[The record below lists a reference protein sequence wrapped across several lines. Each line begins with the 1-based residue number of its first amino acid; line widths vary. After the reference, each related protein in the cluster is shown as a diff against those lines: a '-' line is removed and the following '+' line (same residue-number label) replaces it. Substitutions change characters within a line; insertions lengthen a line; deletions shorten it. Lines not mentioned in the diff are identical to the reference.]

1 MNNVKKII
9 IVVAMLF
16 IAVLITKV
24 YINSN
29 TNSNIGYK
37 DGLPKVGAAIY
48 KYDDEFM
55 SYIRNSMEDDAYGKI
70 ALNMNDS
77 QNDQNIQL
85 MQIDEMIS
93 KGVRALAINLV
104 DPRAAQAVI
113 NKAKKANLPIIF
125 FNKEPEVSVLN
136 SYNKAWFVGTDS
148 KESGILQGKMI
159 VDLWN
164 QNKRK
169 WDKNHD
175 GKLSYVL
182 LKGEPGHPDAEARSK
197 YALDQIKKSGIPVV
211 KLDEVTAMWDAAK
224 AKDKMDG
231 WILKF
236 NNKIEFVISNNDDM
250 ALGAIDSLEKAGYL
264 SGNKFIPVVGI
275 DAIPDAIKKIKEGKM
290 VGTVLN
296 DANSQGK
303 AIIDLVTNAAKGRNV
318 FSGTSWNGNSDKSVR
333 IHYIIITKDNTD
345 VAEQAYK

>member
-1 MNNVKKII
+1 MKNIKKNI
-9 IVVAMLF
+9 IVF
-16 IAVLITKV
+16 ILISVVFIFIWYIYNNASSKV
-24 YINSN
+24 
-29 TNSNIGYK
+29 GYK
-37 DGLPKVGAAIY
+37 TDLPKVGAAIY

-55 SYIRNSMEDDAYGKI
+55 SYILNSMEDESYGKV
-70 ALNMNDS
+70 ALNVNDS

-85 MQIDEMIS
+85 RQVDEMIS
-93 KGVRALAINLV
+93 NGVRAIAINLV
-104 DPRAAQAVI
+104 DPKAAQIVI
-113 NKAKKANLPIIF
+113 NKAKAWDLPVIF
-125 FNKEPEVSVLN
+125 FNKEPESSVLN

-148 KESGILQGKMI
+148 KEAGILQGKMI

-164 QNKRK
+164 QNKSK

-197 YALDQIKKSGIPVV
+197 YALDEIKKAGIPVE
-211 KLDEVTAMWDAAK
+211 KLDEATAMWDAAK
-224 AKDKMDG
+224 AKDKMDA
-231 WILKF
+231 WISKF
-236 NNKIEFVISNNDDM
+236 NNKIEFVISNNDVM

-275 DAIPDAIKKIKEGKM
+275 DAIPAAIKKIKEGKM

-303 AIIDLVTNAAKGRNV
+303 AIIDLVANVAKGKNI
-318 FSGTSWNGNSDKSVR
+318 FSGTSWRGNSDKSVR
-333 IHYIIITKDNTD
+333 IHYVIIIKDNVD
-345 VAEQAYK
+345 EAEQAYK

>member
-1 MNNVKKII
+1 MKNIKKNI
-9 IVVAMLF
+9 IVF
-16 IAVLITKV
+16 ILISVVFIFIWYIYNNASSKV
-24 YINSN
+24 
-29 TNSNIGYK
+29 GYK
-37 DGLPKVGAAIY
+37 TDLPKVGAAIY

-55 SYIRNSMEDDAYGKI
+55 SYILNSMEDESYGKV
-70 ALNMNDS
+70 ALNVNDS

-85 MQIDEMIS
+85 RQVDEMIS
-93 KGVRALAINLV
+93 NGVRAIAINLV
-104 DPRAAQAVI
+104 DPKAAQIVI
-113 NKAKKANLPIIF
+113 NKAKAWDLPVIF
-125 FNKEPEVSVLN
+125 FNKEPESSVLN

-148 KESGILQGKMI
+148 REAGILQGKMI

-164 QNKRK
+164 QNKSK

-197 YALDQIKKSGIPVV
+197 YALDEIKKAGILVE
-211 KLDEVTAMWDAAK
+211 KLDEATAMWDAAK
-224 AKDKMDG
+224 AKDKMDT
-231 WILKF
+231 WISKF
-236 NNKIEFVISNNDDM
+236 NNKIEFVISNNDVM

-275 DAIPDAIKKIKEGKM
+275 DAIPAAIKKIKEGKM

-303 AIIDLVTNAAKGRNV
+303 AIIDLVTNVAKGKNI
-318 FSGTSWNGNSDKSVR
+318 FSGTSWRGNSDKSVR
-333 IHYIIITKDNTD
+333 IHYVIIIKDNVD
-345 VAEQAYK
+345 EAEQAYK

>member
-1 MNNVKKII
+1 MKKNI
-9 IVVAMLF
+9 IVF
-16 IAVLITKV
+16 ILISVVFIFIWYIYNNASSKV
-24 YINSN
+24 
-29 TNSNIGYK
+29 GYK
-37 DGLPKVGAAIY
+37 TDLPKVGAAIY

-55 SYIRNSMEDDAYGKI
+55 SYILNSMEDESYGKV
-70 ALNMNDS
+70 ALNVNDS

-85 MQIDEMIS
+85 RQVDEMIS
-93 KGVRALAINLV
+93 NGVRAIAINLV
-104 DPRAAQAVI
+104 DPKAAQIVI
-113 NKAKKANLPIIF
+113 NKAKAWDLPVIF
-125 FNKEPEVSVLN
+125 FNKEPESSVLN

-148 KESGILQGKMI
+148 KEAGILQGKMI

-164 QNKRK
+164 QNKSK

-197 YALDQIKKSGIPVV
+197 YALDEIKKAGIPVE
-211 KLDEVTAMWDAAK
+211 KLDEATAMWDAAK
-224 AKDKMDG
+224 AKDKMDA
-231 WILKF
+231 WISKF
-236 NNKIEFVISNNDDM
+236 NNKIEFVISNNDVM

-275 DAIPDAIKKIKEGKM
+275 DAIPAAIKKIKEGKM

-303 AIIDLVTNAAKGRNV
+303 AIIDLVANVAKGKNI
-318 FSGTSWNGNSDKSVR
+318 FSGTSWRGNSDKSVR
-333 IHYIIITKDNTD
+333 IHYVIIIKDNVD
-345 VAEQAYK
+345 EAEQAYK

>member
-1 MNNVKKII
+1 MKNIKKSIIVFIMISVVFIFIWYIYNNVSSK
-9 IVVAMLF
+9 A
-16 IAVLITKV
+16 
-24 YINSN
+24 
-29 TNSNIGYK
+29 GYK
-37 DGLPKVGAAIY
+37 TGLPKVGAVIY

-55 SYIRNSMEDDAYGKI
+55 SYILNSMEDEAYGKV
-70 ALNMNDS
+70 ALNVNDS

-85 MQIDEMIS
+85 RQVDEMIS
-93 KGVRALAINLV
+93 NGVRAIAINLV
-104 DPRAAQAVI
+104 DPKAAQIVI
-113 NKAKKANLPIIF
+113 NKAKAWDLPVIF
-125 FNKEPEVSVLN
+125 FNKEPETSVLN

-148 KESGILQGKMI
+148 KEAGILQGKMI

-164 QNKRK
+164 QNKSK

-197 YALDQIKKSGIPVV
+197 YALDEIKKAGIPVE
-211 KLDEVTAMWDAAK
+211 KLDEATAMWDAEK
-224 AKDKMDG
+224 AKDKMDA
-231 WILKF
+231 WISKF
-236 NNKIEFVISNNDDM
+236 NNKIEFVISNNDVM

-275 DAIPDAIKKIKEGKM
+275 DAIPAAIKKIKEGKM

-303 AIIDLVTNAAKGRNV
+303 AIIDLVTNVAKGKNI
-318 FSGTSWNGNSDKSVR
+318 FSGTSWRGNSDKSVR
-333 IHYIIITKDNTD
+333 IHYVIIIKDNVD
-345 VAEQAYK
+345 EAEQAYK